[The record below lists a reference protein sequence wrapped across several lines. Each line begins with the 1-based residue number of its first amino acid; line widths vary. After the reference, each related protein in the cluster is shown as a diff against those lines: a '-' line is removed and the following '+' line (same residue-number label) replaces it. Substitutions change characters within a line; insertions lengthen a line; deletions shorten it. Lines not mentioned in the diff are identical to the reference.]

1 MDRND
6 VILSIKGLGKSFP
19 KDNGQIVAIENFD
32 LEVENGEFVCI
43 LGPSGCGKTTL
54 LRIVAGLEQLT
65 SGSIKIGQ
73 KEITGPGSDRGMVF
87 QEFGLFPWRN
97 VKKNIEFGLEIKG
110 VPAEKRAETS
120 QRYVDL
126 VGLKDFEMSHPKQ
139 LSGGMKQRVGI
150 ARALANDPAVLLM
163 DEPFGALDA
172 QTRNQMQME
181 LLRIW
186 KETKKTVLFVTH
198 SVDEAVFLADRIVV
212 MTARPGSI
220 KDLWDIDLPRTRDRA
235 SSKFIALRRD
245 ILDELEVQKTGT

>member
-1 MDRND
+1 MS
-6 VILSIKGLGKSFP
+6 ILSFRKVGKTFP
-19 KDNGQIVAIENFD
+19 QSDKKELVAIQDFD
-32 LEVENGEFVCI
+32 LDVEEGEFVCL

-54 LRIVAGLEQLT
+54 LRMVAGLEGIS
-65 SGSIKIGQ
+65 SGTIELNGKAIA
-73 KEITGPGSDRGMVF
+73 EPGSDRGMVF
-87 QEFGLFPWRN
+87 QDFGLFPWRN
-97 VKKNIEFGLEIKG
+97 VQRNIEFGLEVRG
-110 VPAEKRAETS
+110 VSVEERAKTA
-120 QRYVDL
+120 QKYVEL
-126 VGLKDFEMSHPKQ
+126 VGLKGFEKAHPKK

-220 KDLWDIDLPRTRDRA
+220 KDLWDIDLSRPRDRA
-235 SSKFIALRRD
+235 SSDFIALRRE
-245 ILDELEVQKTGT
+245 ILDELEVQKSA

>member
-1 MDRND
+1 MS
-6 VILSIKGLGKSFP
+6 ILSFKDVGKVFP
-19 KDNGQIVAIENFD
+19 KDEEDLVAIRDFD
-32 LEVENGEFVCI
+32 LEVEEGEFVCL

-54 LRIVAGLEQLT
+54 LRMVAGLE
-65 SGSIKIGQ
+65 SISEGSIELNGKV
-73 KEITGPGSDRGMVF
+73 ITGPGSDRGMVF
-87 QEFGLFPWRN
+87 QDFGLFPWRN
-97 VKKNIEFGLEIKG
+97 VKKNVEFGLEIKG

-120 QRYVDL
+120 QKYVEL
-126 VGLKDFEMSHPKQ
+126 VGLKGFEKSHPRE

-220 KDLWDIDLPRTRDRA
+220 KDLWEVDLPRPRDRA
-235 SSKFIALRRD
+235 SSRFIALRKD
-245 ILDELEVQKTGT
+245 ILDELEVQKTSA

>member
-1 MDRND
+1 MS
-6 VILSIKGLGKSFP
+6 ILSFKNVGKVFS
-19 KDNGQIVAIENFD
+19 KNGEELVAIHDFD
-32 LEVENGEFVCI
+32 LEVDEGEFVCI

-54 LRIVAGLEQLT
+54 LRMVAGLESISQ
-65 SGSIKIGQ
+65 GSIELNGKA
-73 KEITGPGSDRGMVF
+73 ITGPGSDRGMVF
-87 QEFGLFPWRN
+87 QDFGLFPWRN
-97 VKKNIEFGLEIKG
+97 VMKNVEFGLEVKNI
-110 VPAEKRAETS
+110 PTAKRVEIA
-120 QRYVDL
+120 QRYVEL
-126 VGLKDFEMSHPKQ
+126 VGLKGFERSHPKE

-172 QTRNQMQME
+172 QTRNQMQTE

-220 KDLWDIDLPRTRDRA
+220 KDLWDIDLPRPRDRA
-235 SSKFIALRRD
+235 SSKFIALRKE